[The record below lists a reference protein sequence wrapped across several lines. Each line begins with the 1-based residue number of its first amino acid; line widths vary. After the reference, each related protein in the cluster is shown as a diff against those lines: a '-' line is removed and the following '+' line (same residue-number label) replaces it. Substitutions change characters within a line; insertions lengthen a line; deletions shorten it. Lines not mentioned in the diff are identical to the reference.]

1 MKPINN
7 ERKTKMKTQTQTQH
21 TPGPWKVQR
30 HETGDSRR
38 ITITGRPGMIADVDW
53 NAPDENTANAALIAS
68 APDLLAALEQCLPLV
83 DKHRRMALGEGDTAA
98 MNARQAIAKAE
109 GGEA

>member
-1 MKPINN
+1 
-7 ERKTKMKTQTQTQH
+7 MKTTDQKRQCY
-21 TPGPWKVQR
+21 
-30 HETGDSRR
+30 
-38 ITITGRPGMIADVDW
+38 
-53 NAPDENTANAALIAS
+53 NAPFDANAALIAA

-109 GGEA
+109 GKEVNQ